1 MSGTQYSSLATTATG
16 LTSPYTIPS
25 GTTHLAQ
32 QTFTINTSTGPQA
45 GIRDG
50 TNVTV
55 CWTGST
61 ACTTGNNQFG
71 WYANLPGSSEQV
83 IFNPVFF
90 QGAILV
96 DSTVPASNIPISCAT
111 SLDTG
116 FTYSLSVANGG
127 IFTNAFPTYTKNGTL
142 APDPSAAGVETDA
155 TGSVYVVTT
164 VQGTSNIIYQTV
176 SGTPSSQQVN
186 VPANTKAKRL
196 TWVERR

>member
-1 MSGTQYSSLATTATG
+1 M
-16 LTSPYTIPS
+16 
-25 GTTHLAQ
+25 
-32 QTFTINTSTGPQA
+32 
-45 GIRDG
+45 
-50 TNVTV
+50 
-55 CWTGST
+55 
-61 ACTTGNNQFG
+61 
-71 WYANLPGSSEQV
+71 

-142 APDPSAAGVETDA
+142 APDPSAAGV
-155 TGSVYVVTT
+155 YVVTT